1 MIDLSRLTPAV
12 FTPKVVHRL
21 PGRLRLH
28 LPVLSRLNGVTSLD
42 QEDFCRF
49 IANAEG
55 IRSVEL
61 SSHTG
66 NVLITYDPG
75 LVSETQILS
84 AFRRLSVAAA
94 RVVPRLLML
103 PSERREQV
111 GERIVAFLQ
120 RQPVD
125 LQSTHSI
132 EVPDEVW
139 S

>member
-1 MIDLSRLTPAV
+1 MIDLSRVTPAV

-28 LPVLSRLNGVTSLD
+28 LPILSRIEGATSLN

-49 IANAEG
+49 IANACG
-55 IRSVEL
+55 IRSVAL
-61 SSHTG
+61 SGHTG
-66 NVLITYDPG
+66 NVLVTYDPDR
-75 LVSETQILS
+75 VSESQILS
-84 AFRRLSVAAA
+84 ALRRLSLAAA

-103 PSERREQV
+103 SPERREKV

-125 LQSTHSI
+125 LRSTHPI
-132 EVPDEVW
+132 EVPDDIW